1 MNAAGVDRDRHGV
14 SDLPRL
20 MRRRHR
26 NHAQVA
32 CNEMQNLRV
41 AERLDHRDA
50 GASVRSLR
58 EPHIMR
64 ADPG

>member
-1 MNAAGVDRDRHGV
+1 MDAAGVDREGNGFTDV
-14 SDLPRL
+14 PRL

-32 CNEMQNLRV
+32 CEEMQDLRV
-41 AERLDHRDA
+41 AEGLDYRDA
-50 GASVRSLR
+50 GASAGSLR

-64 ADPG
+64 AEAR